1 MLTFRRPHSRIVI
14 SYLLSILLPLMN
26 GGLMFKIMQNE
37 TRLDYA
43 NVLGASVAVAGIV
56 MVGCIYFLI
65 LKDEVK
71 IRVNKKKLIYYQFGK
86 LEHIYYLKD
95 YQIKAYEEGLSMA
108 LELVEHNDGRKIKID
123 CRPLGR
129 ENYEILVQMLTRIK
143 TNT

>member
-129 ENYEILVQMLTRIK
+129 ENYKILVQMLTRIK

>member
-1 MLTFRRPHSRIVI
+1 
-14 SYLLSILLPLMN
+14 MN

-129 ENYEILVQMLTRIK
+129 ENYKILVQMLTRIK